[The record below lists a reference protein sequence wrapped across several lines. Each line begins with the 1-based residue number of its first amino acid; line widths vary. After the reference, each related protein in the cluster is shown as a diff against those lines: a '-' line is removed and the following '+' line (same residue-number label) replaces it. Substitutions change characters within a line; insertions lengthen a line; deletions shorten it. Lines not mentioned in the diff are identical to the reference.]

1 LMVAYG
7 LQLIEVWLNNEKNM
21 ELHPY
26 NKHKYEHSLWIAHS
40 CVTSVSFTCYI
51 LAHWIFGLKYLV
63 VALLLRNQGT
73 LPKGQELCK
82 NIVNVGVICLII
94 SGSGLYGYLRH
105 QYDTKLYNQEDLNT
119 IHYLIVM
126 VAWVLFGCLLMS
138 TFALLAGLCIIRN
151 VLKGAEHL
159 LVNEKYMG
167 LHCVFFL
174 LAVIG
179 NGLVVC
185 SPLDGVTY
193 YKY

>member
-1 LMVAYG
+1 MDSS
-7 LQLIEVWLNNEKNM
+7 QLCNQC
-21 ELHPY
+21 ELH
-26 NKHKYEHSLWIAHS
+26 LLHS
-40 CVTSVSFTCYI
+40 CTLDLRIEI
-51 LAHWIFGLKYLV
+51 LGSRSITQKS
-63 VALLLRNQGT
+63 RN
-73 LPKGQELCK
+73 PAKGQELCK